1 MFGNDP
7 DRPDVRPP
15 RWATCGMCALCDKS
29 GGIFGMM
36 DDEMRDRLMAEF
48 GLCSDTSG
56 EPLLVELDA
65 PVAEMACEG
74 ESWTLA

>member
-1 MFGNDP
+1 
-7 DRPDVRPP
+7 
-15 RWATCGMCALCDKS
+15 
-29 GGIFGMM
+29 MM

-56 EPLLVELDA
+56 EPLLVELDTPPA
-65 PVAEMACEG
+65 DMACEG

>member
-15 RWATCGMCALCDKS
+15 RWATCGTCRWCDRSGEVFEMLDDALRDK
-29 GGIFGMM
+29 
-36 DDEMRDRLMAEF
+36 LNKHL
-48 GLCSDTSG
+48 GLCVNVITI
-56 EPLLVELDA
+56 PLLVELDTPPA
-65 PVAEMACEG
+65 DMACEG